1 MSNVLFRRL
10 VSFLFIK
17 LILKAAI
24 FLLNRSTVS
33 IRDVSFN
40 TGIIN
45 IHNRFETR
53 C

>member
-17 LILKAAI
+17 LILAAAV

-33 IRDVSFN
+33 IRDVRLN
-40 TGIIN
+40 TGFIN
-45 IHNRFETR
+45 IHNRFVIR
-53 C
+53 

>member
-1 MSNVLFRRL
+1 MSNVLFRQL
-10 VSFLFIK
+10 ASFLFIK

-40 TGIIN
+40 TVVIN
-45 IHNRFETR
+45 IHNRLVTR
-53 C
+53 